1 MYLDQRNELFQVNP
15 MRYIW
20 YTNLT
25 YKTSSE
31 QIAIASDY
39 FQWLN
44 YLPSFFSILHEV
56 SEFQINVPI
65 FYKKI
70 CKTIGNSKTK
80 QETKNKGI
88 KAIANFNKFN

>member
-15 MRYIW
+15 MRHIW

-39 FQWLN
+39 FQ
-44 YLPSFFSILHEV
+44 
-56 SEFQINVPI
+56 
-65 FYKKI
+65 
-70 CKTIGNSKTK
+70 
-80 QETKNKGI
+80 
-88 KAIANFNKFN
+88 